1 MKKKLL
7 VIGLLCGA
15 LLTDCGNKAFFDTV
29 YNFDKAIINLGN
41 GEVIEVDVKS
51 WEDYEDGEQLQII
64 AEDGSVYLASS
75 YNCTLI
81 RE

>member
-1 MKKKLL
+1 MKKRLL
-7 VIGLLCGA
+7 VIGLLCGV
-15 LLTDCGNKAFFDTV
+15 LLTGCGNHALFDTV
-29 YNFDKAIINLGN
+29 YTFDKAIINLGN

-51 WEDYEDGEQLQII
+51 WEDYEGEQLQII
-64 AEDGSVYLASS
+64 AEDGTVYLTSS